1 MLSYFT
7 ITTHSSLNLLVKEF
21 LKLVNIWRSQGAV
34 EAAGHV
40 IVARVYIEFLA
51 SFIKLSHTILL
62 PVCSLLLADCD
73 DTRCGVT
80 GAVFTT
86 IFTVVL
92 TYIISTVAVP
102 GPATYSMLLALCPR
116 GATPIS
122 PPPQPVRDRLR
133 TLGLWAP
140 CRPVWSRDGDP
151 GLRFVRR
158 RGCRTGRRERKQTLS
173 ADRTCP
179 QLSSPTPRDRL
190 RQFIC
195 SPWMSQRPLTSAQ
208 VRRRRH

>member
-1 MLSYFT
+1 ML
-7 ITTHSSLNLLVKEF
+7 LL
-21 LKLVNIWRSQGAV
+21 LA
-34 EAAGHV
+34 
-40 IVARVYIEFLA
+40 VYIEFLA

-102 GPATYSMLLALCPR
+102 GPATYSMLLALCQR

-122 PPPQPVRDRLR
+122 PPPQPVDRLR
-133 TLGLWAP
+133 TLGLLAP

-158 RGCRTGRRERKQTLS
+158 RGCRAGRRAKRKQTLS
-173 ADRTCP
+173 ADRTCRSRRHRHP
-179 QLSSPTPRDRL
+179 VIMSVHLQSSDV
-190 RQFIC
+190 
-195 SPWMSQRPLTSAQ
+195 STSAHFSPLQ
-208 VRRRRH
+208 AQKITNAR